1 MNKEFVTYEQALAL
15 KELGFDEPCFY
26 RYNHSGTTPPDPKW
40 DGKLRNN
47 RKWEKF
53 GDYDDCICSPLYQQA
68 FRWFRENYDL
78 HVQIRKENYF
88 QQSAYEYFHFDI
100 SRGRET
106 DITKQED
113 LLGDIFD
120 ECSQDIPGNH
130 LNDEKYS
137 KIVFERKFAFKTY
150 EEIESYCLDKLIE
163 IVKADGSNT

>member
-1 MNKEFVTYEQALAL
+1 MNKEFVDYKTALAL
-15 KELGFDEPCFY
+15 KELGFNEECFAI
-26 RYNHSGTTPPDPKW
+26 HSFV
-40 DGKLRNN
+40 DGELNFMYVN
-47 RKWEKF
+47 SF
-53 GDYDDCICSPLYQQA
+53 HSNDDVNELSAAAPTYSQA

-137 KIVFERKFAFKTY
+137 KLVFERKFAFKTY

-163 IVKADGSNT
+163 IVKEK